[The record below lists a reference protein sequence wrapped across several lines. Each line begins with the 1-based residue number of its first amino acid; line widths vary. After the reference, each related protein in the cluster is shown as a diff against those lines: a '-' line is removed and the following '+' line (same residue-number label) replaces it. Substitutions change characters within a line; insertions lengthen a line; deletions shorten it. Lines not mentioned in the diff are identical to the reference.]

1 MKRIFGL
8 PCLAV
13 ILVTLSATDA
23 TWAAENASVNWPEV
37 KAKQVE
43 IRDTVFAIAK
53 AMDVN
58 NVTEKRVRDVLYGLS
73 ATELAAAIQA
83 LETLEKN
90 GSGNEA
96 KATTRRLVES
106 QDKAIKM
113 LEKLL
118 GIVAMMSQ
126 AKDEK
131 EKMKGGDLPND
142 VKEKLKDLNDKLKS
156 FIDQQKKVINA
167 TENLAKSPVDDF
179 TPEQEKDLKDIKA
192 TEDKWSNFLKDAH
205 SDLSRVPEQD
215 FSNPALLKELNQ
227 IYNEVEMAKDALAQ
241 KATEI
246 AVAHE
251 ESGAELAES
260 LTTHIE
266 RWLLDVPDRQKW
278 QMEEPLQDYETP
290 MAELPKE
297 LQDIVGDLM
306 EQEDDLFQ
314 DAEDTSS
321 GWADSIDKGAGWGT
335 ADGPISNMSAQGVT
349 GNTLPNNSE
358 IGGRSGEGRTGKS
371 SGEFVGD
378 SAVGKG
384 GRRTPAR
391 LTPDPYEK
399 GQINDTSKDDAG
411 GATGGGKLSGGGS
424 EGLEGPAPPQVKM
437 RQAMAGRQMEL
448 RNKAERLQLGF
459 KVMNYPTEHISR
471 TIKLMKEVEDS
482 LRSGRYHNVM
492 RQRKVLLDGL
502 KSTKEFL
509 AGEANV
515 NIDRSAALPS
525 FLQDEII
532 DAMGDAPPKGYE
544 DLLKKYY
551 ENLSKTK

>member
-1 MKRIFGL
+1 MRRIPSCAAL
-8 PCLAV
+8 
-13 ILVTLSATDA
+13 ILVMV
-23 TWAAENASVNWPEV
+23 AAGRLLCAADGVAVNWPAI
-37 KAKQVE
+37 KAKQVQ
-43 IRDTVFAIAK
+43 IRDTVLTVAK

-58 NVTEKRVRDVLYGLS
+58 NITEKRVRDVLYGLS
-73 ATELAAAIQA
+73 STEFAAAITA

-90 GSGNEA
+90 GGGDDI
-96 KATTRRLVES
+96 KPLVKQLTDS
-106 QDKAIKM
+106 QDKAIKI

-118 GIVAMMSQ
+118 GIVAMMGQ
-126 AKDEK
+126 AKSEK

-142 VKEKLKDLNDKLKS
+142 VKDKLKDLNDKLKS
-156 FIDQQKKVINA
+156 FINDQKKVVNA
-167 TENLAKSPVDDF
+167 TENLAKTPVDDF
-179 TPEQEKDLKDIKA
+179 TPEQEKDLKQLQA
-192 TEDKWSNFLKDAH
+192 TEDQWSKLLKDSH
-205 SDLSRVPEQD
+205 SDLSRVAEQD
-215 FSNPALLKELNQ
+215 FSNPSLLKELNQ
-227 IYNEVEMAKDALAQ
+227 IYNEIEMAKDALSK

-266 RWLLDVPDRQKW
+266 RWLLDEPDRIKW

-306 EQEDDLFQ
+306 EKEDDLMD

-321 GWADSIDKGAGWGT
+321 GWSDSIDKGAGWGT
-335 ADGPISNMSAQGVT
+335 MDGPIQNMSAQGVT

-384 GRRTPAR
+384 GRRTPSR

-399 GQINDTSKDDAG
+399 GQVNDTSKDPAG

-424 EGLEGPAPPQVKM
+424 EGLEGPPPPQVK
-437 RQAMAGRQMEL
+437 AKLGALAGRQAEL
-448 RNKAERLQLGF
+448 RNKAERIELGF
-459 KVMNYPTEHISR
+459 KVMNYPTEQISR
-471 TIKLMKEVEDS
+471 TIKIMKDVEDS
-482 LRSGRYHNVM
+482 LRSGRYRNIM
-492 RQRKVLLDGL
+492 RQRSVLLDGL
-502 KSTKEFL
+502 KNTKAFL
-509 AGEANV
+509 DGEVNV
-515 NIDRSAALPS
+515 NVDRSAALPAY
-525 FLQDEII
+525 LQDEII

>member
-1 MKRIFGL
+1 MNAILRATIVI
-8 PCLAV
+8 LAV
-13 ILVTLSATDA
+13 FGTAQP
-23 TWAAENASVNWPEV
+23 WAADGVTAANWTAV
-37 KAKQVE
+37 KTKQMQ
-43 IRDTVFAIAK
+43 IRDMTLAVAK
-53 AMDVN
+53 VMDVN

-73 ATELAAAIQA
+73 STEFAAAISA

-90 GSGNEA
+90 GSADETGPLV
-96 KATTRRLVES
+96 KRLVDS
-106 QDKAIKM
+106 QDKAIKV
-113 LEKLL
+113 LEKIL
-118 GIVAMMSQ
+118 GIIGMMNQ

-131 EKMKGGDLPND
+131 EKVKGGDLPND
-142 VKEKLKDLNDKLKS
+142 IKDKLKDLNDKLKA
-156 FIDQQKKVINA
+156 FIDDQKKVINA
-167 TENLAKSPVDDF
+167 TENLAKTPVDDF
-179 TPEQEKDLKDIKA
+179 TPEQEKELQAIQA
-192 TEDKWSNFLKDAH
+192 TQDKWSNFLKDAH
-205 SDLSRVPEQD
+205 SDMSRVAEQD
-215 FSNPALLKELNQ
+215 FTNPALLKELNQ
-227 IYNEVEMAKDALAQ
+227 IYNEVEMAKDALAK

-251 ESGAELAES
+251 EAGAELAES

-266 RWLLDVPDRQKW
+266 RWLLDEPDRIKW

-297 LQDIVGDLM
+297 LQDIVGDLL
-306 EQEDDLFQ
+306 EQEEDLFE
-314 DAEDTSS
+314 DMEDTSS
-321 GWADSIDKGAGWGT
+321 GWSDSIDKGAGWGT
-335 ADGPISNMSAQGVT
+335 MDGPIQNMSAQGVT

-371 SGEFVGD
+371 AGEFVGD

-384 GRRTPAR
+384 GRRTPSR

-399 GQINDTSKDDAG
+399 GQVNDTSKDDAG

-424 EGLEGPAPPQVKM
+424 EGLEGPPPPQVK
-437 RQAMAGRQMEL
+437 AKLGALAGRQMEL
-448 RNKAERLQLGF
+448 RNKAERIELGF
-459 KVMNYPTEHISR
+459 KVMNYPTEQISR
-471 TIKLMKEVEDS
+471 TIQIMKSVEDS
-482 LRSGRYHNVM
+482 LRSNRYHNAM

-502 KSTKEFL
+502 KNTKDFL
-509 AGEANV
+509 AGEANI